1 MAQEYGFEYELV
13 TYKWPSWLHKQT
25 EKQRIIWAYKILF
38 LDVIFP
44 LSLERVQQFFSFF
57 LSKLGCILLLL
68 TPYLLN
74 ICLKTHQCFHV
85 QVIFVDADQVVR
97 ADMGELYDMDIK
109 GRPLAYTPFCDN
121 NRDMD
126 GYRFWSQVY
135 FTDQSSPLLKIV
147 CHKFILCHGRPRQLA
162 I

>member
-1 MAQEYGFEYELV
+1 MVLSTNWSLINGHHGCISRQKSSELFGHIRFC
-13 TYKWPSWLHKQT
+13 SLMLSFH
-25 EKQRIIWAYKILF
+25 F
-38 LDVIFP
+38 LWRGY
-44 LSLERVQQFFSFF
+44 SSFSFFLSF

-74 ICLKTHQCFHV
+74 ICLKTHQCFHM

-126 GYRFWSQVY
+126 GYRFWRQVY
-135 FTDQSSPLLKIV
+135 FTD
-147 CHKFILCHGRPRQLA
+147 
-162 I
+162 